1 MLSGLISA
9 SLPHCFCLISIW
21 TLKNNIGRPLDVIAL
36 SRNALS
42 TLFSVDGISL
52 SLDPDTAHP
61 KLLLSDDNRTV
72 QYTET
77 QQDYTDQ
84 ETRFNI
90 FPQILGSHAL
100 DEGCY
105 YWEMEVP
112 MDEGRWKV
120 GVCDGHIGRK
130 GQKDACRIGFYP
142 NSWCLMYEK
151 GKVEVLHDKV
161 ASPVCATGLWKVGM
175 LLDFN
180 EGRLS
185 FYSVAEEG
193 ALSLLYSFEHSF
205 TEPMYLALAVSKTQL
220 RICDVFTKPTTD

>member
-1 MLSGLISA
+1 M
-9 SLPHCFCLISIW
+9 
-21 TLKNNIGRPLDVIAL
+21 TL
-36 SRNALS
+36 
-42 TLFSVDGISL
+42 TFLFLDGISPP
-52 SLDPDTAHP
+52 LDPDTAHP

-77 QQDYTDQ
+77 QQDYTDL
-84 ETRFNI
+84 ETRFSI

-100 DEGCY
+100 DEGRY
-105 YWEMEVP
+105 YWEVEVP

-120 GVCDGHIGRK
+120 GVCDGQIGRK

-142 NSWCLMYEK
+142 NSWCLIYEK
-151 GKVEVLHDKV
+151 GKVEALHDKV
-161 ASPVCATGLWKVGM
+161 ASPVCATGLRKVGV

-205 TEPMYLALAVSKTQL
+205 TEPMYPALAASKTQL